1 MRVLVTGGNG
11 KLGTWVVRELRDHG
25 HEVVSVDRQLPPARE
40 PGVHH
45 RVVEMADLGQVA
57 GAMAGCEAV
66 IHLAAIPNPYSHPD
80 EVVFLNNAG
89 ATYNALQ
96 AAMTLGVPRAV
107 IASSVSAYGMAWARP
122 TFPPLYVPIDEAHPF
137 IAKEPYALSKEVDER
152 TAEMFVRRCGM
163 TVLAYRLHWIAAP
176 GEAARRAGDPSY
188 QPQQDAYNIWG
199 WVDVRDAARAF
210 RLGIEADL
218 SGFHPIN
225 IVAGDTLRREPTEAL
240 MRELVPDT
248 EIRVP
253 IAGTDSGWSIERAR
267 DLLGWVPAHSWRT
280 EEQSE

>member
-11 KLGTWVVRELRDHG
+11 KLGAWVVRELRDHG

-40 PGVHH
+40 TGVHH
-45 RVVEMADLGQVA
+45 RAVEMADLGQVA
-57 GAMAGCEAV
+57 GAMTGCEAV
-66 IHLAAIPNPYSHPD
+66 IHLAAIPNLFSHPD
-80 EVVFLNNAG
+80 EVVFLNNVG

-96 AAMTLGVPRAV
+96 AAMMLGVRRAI

-122 TFPPLYVPIDEAHPF
+122 TFPPLYAPIDEEHPF

-176 GEAARRAGDPSY
+176 GEAMRRANDPAY
-188 QPQQDAYNIWG
+188 KPQHDATNLWG

-210 RLGIEADL
+210 RLGPEANL
-218 SGFHPIN
+218 SGFHPVN
-225 IVAGDTLRREPTEAL
+225 IVASDTLRREPTAEL
-240 MRELVPDT
+240 MRSLVPNT
-248 EIRVP
+248 EIRSP
-253 IAGTDSGWSIERAR
+253 IPGTASGWSIDRAR
-267 DLLGWVPAHSWRT
+267 DLLGWAP
-280 EEQSE
+280 